1 MLVSLLI
8 KEPLFHSSW
17 KLLQKATTSQNIE
30 HNLLWSAQPPQDI
43 YNTTPIPQAQ
53 EKEGEMQE
61 KEGYKIVLSSYDGE
75 ATPMQPQQHGC
86 LTRSEQ
92 FQQQTYQCRW
102 GKSYRA
108 LLQDEELQ
116 KNEQLL
122 SKRKTNLSKHES
134 FDWLSNA
141 QCVQPYKR
149 VQTGNTGKTQQVV
162 CMY

>member
-8 KEPLFHSSW
+8 KEPLFHSSQ
-17 KLLQKATTSQNIE
+17 KLSQKATTSQNTE
-30 HNLLWSAQPPQDI
+30 YNLLWSAQPPHNI

-61 KEGYKIVLSSYDGE
+61 KEDYKIVLSSYDGE
-75 ATPMQPQQHGC
+75 AIPMQPQQHGC
-86 LTRSEQ
+86 LNKIRTIPTVDIPMSMGEI
-92 FQQQTYQCRW
+92 F
-102 GKSYRA
+102 RA

-122 SKRKTNLSKHES
+122 SKGKANLPKHES
-134 FDWLSNA
+134 FDWLSNT
-141 QCVQPYKR
+141 QCVQPYKH

-162 CMY
+162 CMC